1 MVVRIDVAQPNDSL
15 IWEAANEIAATLR
28 ADPLVMRIK
37 RHQSEWYRRLEQYGD
52 LVVVFSVVLNIG
64 AVLSSVL
71 PSVLGTLLVAII
83 VLLPWLLDLD
93 REHLWRKLSRPW
105 QVRKPGMIALFERLD
120 EKTRQLALES
130 LADDKT
136 LATTVGHAVQ
146 SQPEVLLGGLVRSRL
161 SGNFVEVVE
170 RHPPETTWY
179 VD

>member
-71 PSVLGTLLVAII
+71 PSVLGTLLVAIV
-83 VLLPWLLDLD
+83 VLLPWLLDL
-93 REHLWRKLSRPW
+93 L
-105 QVRKPGMIALFERLD
+105 
-120 EKTRQLALES
+120 
-130 LADDKT
+130 
-136 LATTVGHAVQ
+136 
-146 SQPEVLLGGLVRSRL
+146 
-161 SGNFVEVVE
+161 
-170 RHPPETTWY
+170 
-179 VD
+179 